1 MVAEIWPVWLYQLFP
16 IFRNSSQLMRIL
28 CLLVL
33 SCAFSF
39 IALSQI
45 QPGKND
51 NAIIDGYAHP
61 AFVQRLH
68 AAANKIIIDEQQP
81 FYLASV
87 TDPAIF
93 VHPRNFV
100 VVRQLSPTHAI
111 VRINSNTDAARLF
124 AYLLPANNAWKAS
137 PGLLKNKNNA
147 GQLILAVRDV
157 AAFKAQFSN
166 QLQVIQEYTNIN
178 AVAVRLNNYSVIDA
192 LLASDQVLF
201 ADMAARTP
209 KEELVVSG
217 FDLGANY
224 GNTAHHHFPNV
235 TGEGLM
241 VSVKENGFD
250 TADID
255 LKGRVVNSGIASA
268 NTSGHATI
276 MATMMAGAG
285 NSYYEGKGY
294 AWKASL
300 QSATFANLMPEP
312 DSYYNAQRISVQ
324 NHSYGTGIENFY
336 GTDAAAYDATV
347 ITNPVLLHVFSSG
360 NSGLAAS
367 SGPYAGITGFAN
379 LTGSFKMA
387 KNNLV
392 VGAIDSVGNIE
403 GPSSKGPA
411 YDGRIK
417 PELVAFGQD
426 GSSGSAAIVSGI
438 ALLAQHAYQQ
448 QHGTLPPAAL
458 VKAMLIN
465 TADDV
470 GAKGPDFASGYGNA
484 NAYQCLRALDRSQF
498 FTNSIQQ
505 GAAQTFNLAI
515 PSNIRTL
522 KLTLVWTDPAATANT
537 AKALVNDLDL
547 ELVHVASGESW
558 QPWVLSRFPH
568 LDSLKLPAVRGT
580 DTLNNVE
587 QISVDLP
594 AAGDYLI
601 RVKGSRVTNA
611 QPYFIAYGA
620 NELDRF
626 EWMYPMMRDPVQA
639 ATGVL
644 LRWQADVSSGT
655 TGQLKYSLDGINW
668 PVISNNIDLSKNYFR
683 WIAPDT
689 FSTAQLVMTIGGN
702 SFLTDT
708 FVISKPLATQVG
720 FNCADSFLF
729 YWNRPTGVS
738 SFQVYKLGSRFLEP
752 VTVTSDTFYLGAK
765 STAGSNHFTVA
776 PVVNDRNGIKAY
788 TFNYTSQGVGCY
800 FRTFLAQL
808 NANKV
813 DLLLELASLYRVQ
826 KLTVQK
832 LSGNTVTDIQSINN
846 PNLLEY
852 TFIDPAPQQGV
863 NSYRVALQ
871 LADGRIIYSST
882 EVVYYLINTDY
893 LIYPNP
899 VRAGRTFRVQQKE
912 PADIRILLYD
922 AAGRMVKNGTYAD
935 LVNPVNIAGLQKGLY
950 VVVVE
955 KEGVRVFRGK
965 LIIN

>member
-1 MVAEIWPVWLYQLFP
+1 MKT
-16 IFRNSSQLMRIL
+16 L

-33 SCAFSF
+33 SCAFPF
-39 IALSQI
+39 IALSQT
-45 QPGKND
+45 QPGNND
-51 NAIIDGYAHP
+51 KAIIDDYAHP
-61 AFVQRLH
+61 AFAQRLH
-68 AAANKIIIDEQQP
+68 AAAGKIVIDKLQSL
-81 FYLASV
+81 YLASA
-87 TDPAIF
+87 TNASIF
-93 VHPRNFV
+93 VYPRNFV

-111 VRINSNTDAARLF
+111 IRINANTDAAGLF
-124 AYLLPANNAWKAS
+124 EYLVPANNAWKAS
-137 PGLLKNKNNA
+137 PGLLKNRTSA
-147 GQLILAVRDV
+147 MRLILSVKDL
-157 AAFKAQFSN
+157 AAFKAQFSG
-166 QLQVIQEYTNIN
+166 QLQIIQEYRNIN
-178 AVAVRLNNYSVIDA
+178 AVVVHLNNNAVTDA

-201 ADMAARTP
+201 ADMATRAP

-217 FDLGANY
+217 FDLSANY

-241 VSVKENGFD
+241 VSVKENRFD

-255 LKGRVVNSGIASA
+255 LKGRIVNSGLASA

-294 AWKASL
+294 AWNANL

-312 DSYYNAQRISVQ
+312 DAYYNVQRISVQ

-336 GTDAAAYDATV
+336 GADAAAYDATV

-367 SGPYAGITGFAN
+367 LGPYAGITGYAN

-392 VGAIDSVGNIE
+392 VGAIDSIGNIE

-438 ALLAQHAYQQ
+438 ALLVQHAYQQ
-448 QHGTLPPAAL
+448 QHGTLPAAAL
-458 VKAMLIN
+458 VKALLIN

-470 GAKGPDFASGYGNA
+470 GAKGPDFASGYGNV
-484 NAYQCLRALDRSQF
+484 NAYQGLRALDRSQF
-498 FTNSIQQ
+498 FTNSISQ
-505 GAAQTFNLAI
+505 GNTQTFNLTI
-515 PSNIRTL
+515 PANIRTL
-522 KLTLVWTDPAATANT
+522 KLTLAWTDPAATANT
-537 AKALVNDLDL
+537 ARALVNDLDL
-547 ELVHVASGESW
+547 ELVHVSSGQSW

-568 LDSLKLPAVRGT
+568 PDSLKLPAVRGR

-587 QISVDLP
+587 QISVELP
-594 AAGDYLI
+594 QAGDYLL
-601 RVKGSRVTNA
+601 RVKGSRVSNA
-611 QPYFIAYGA
+611 QPYFLAYGA
-620 NELDRF
+620 DEQDRF
-626 EWMYPMMRDPVQA
+626 EWMFPMMHDPVQA

-644 LRWQADVSSGT
+644 LRWKADVSSGA
-655 TGQLKYSLDGINW
+655 TGQLRYSIDGINW
-668 PVISNNIDLSKNYFR
+668 TTISNNIDLGKNYFR
-683 WIAPDT
+683 WTAPDT
-689 FSTAQLVMTIGGN
+689 FATAQLVMTIGGN

-708 FVISKPLATQVG
+708 FAISKPLTAQVG

-729 YWNRPTGVS
+729 YWNRPKGVS
-738 SFQVYKLGSRFLEP
+738 AFQVYKLKSKLLEP
-752 VTVTSDTFYLGAK
+752 VTITSDTFYLAAK
-765 STAGSNHFTVA
+765 AAAGSNHFTVA
-776 PVVNDRNGIKAY
+776 PVLDDRQGIKAY
-788 TFNYTSQGVGCY
+788 TFDYTSQGVGCY

-808 NANKV
+808 NVNKV
-813 DLLLELASLYRVQ
+813 DLLLELASVYRVK

-832 LSGNTVTDIQSINN
+832 LSGNAVTDIQSLND
-846 PNLLEY
+846 PALLEY
-852 TFIDPAPQQGV
+852 SFVDPAPQQGV
-863 NSYRVALQ
+863 NTYRVALQ
-871 LADGRIIYSST
+871 LADGRTIYSST
-882 EVVYYLINTDY
+882 EVAYYLINTDY

-899 VRAGRTFRVQQKE
+899 VRAGSTFRVQQKE

-922 AAGRMVKNGTYAD
+922 AAGRMVNNGTYAD

-965 LIIN
+965 VVIN